1 MGCRIFQGVRMR
13 ALYELSGEF
22 IRLYE
27 DAFQQSGD
35 DGAIPEDLAESLKG
49 IEGDF
54 VTKGESCLM
63 MTRSWLAHAEALRAE
78 AKRLADAAARLE
90 GRVDWMKRYVK
101 EQMEV
106 VGMDKFRGRILGAR
120 IQKNSQPRIEA
131 KDLMRV
137 PPAYY
142 YHPPVELDKRKVLEA
157 IKAGKTVE
165 GVTVETGTHLRITE

>member
-1 MGCRIFQGVRMR
+1 MP
-13 ALYELSGEF
+13 ALYELTGEF
-22 IRLYE
+22 LRLYE
-27 DAFQQSGD
+27 TAFQQSED
-35 DGAIPEDLAESLKG
+35 DGAIPQDLADALRG

-54 VTKGESCLM
+54 VNKGESCLM
-63 MTRSWLAHAEALRAE
+63 VVRSWVAHAEALRAE
-78 AKRLADAAARLE
+78 AKRLAEAASRLE
-90 GRVDWMKRYVK
+90 NRVDWMKRYVK

-131 KDLMRV
+131 KDLKMV
-137 PPAYY
+137 PFAYH
-142 YHPPVELDKRKVLEA
+142 YHPPAELDKRKVLEA